1 MLQNVLKGKFL
12 VRNAY
17 IKKIE
22 ISQIHNLTLYLKKLE
37 KEETKPKAEGTKK
50 NQSRNKSNRNQKN
63 NRNKSTK
70 LRAGFSKR

>member
-37 KEETKPKAEGTKK
+37 EKK
-50 NQSRNKSNRNQKN
+50 N
-63 NRNKSTK
+63 K
-70 LRAGFSKR
+70 LSPMLTEVSKD